1 MAGAATLPCGAAASG
16 VITACSGAGTI
27 EFSVKK
33 LNYGIARVAFN
44 AGDHSDPRACQRT
57 ERTGTYSSADHNIDR
72 TAYQQKTEF
81 FVSST
86 FGVEIFSLRNF
97 AVRDGKQLKLI
108 GFSEMLE
115 NIVA

>member
-1 MAGAATLPCGAAASG
+1 MAGAASVPCGTAALS
-16 VITACSGAGTI
+16 VTTACGGFRAFEI
-27 EFSVKK
+27 PFEK
-33 LNYGIARVAFN
+33 LNYGIAGVAFDS
-44 AGDHSDPRACQRT
+44 GDNSDSCACQRT

-97 AVRDGKQLKLI
+97 AVRDGK
-108 GFSEMLE
+108 
-115 NIVA
+115 